1 MSSKKSSREIQKQ
14 KKEQIREQK
23 RAQKKEQ
30 KKNRKRMFPADQ
42 QRRMSSITRK
52 LHWYGIRKKL
62 LRFLFTD
69 LVFFVAMAL
78 LWCTEKEYSKL
89 GELVWNYHRALVGSE
104 SGMIFYQVANPDG
117 RLLLSVQA
125 LWPLRVMG
133 ITTVSLFG
141 LQFFDLLTSYFREDR
156 EIRRILA
163 PINEIALKADEL
175 SKLSFSE
182 DKYQLIEEAIENIQ
196 PGQEAAQA
204 PLSFGDSDLTG
215 VEAAMNNL
223 LLRMRDTLR
232 QQARFVNDASHELR
246 TPIAVIQGYA
256 NMLDRW
262 GKSDEKILEE
272 SITAIKNESEHMNHL
287 VEQLLF
293 LARGDSG
300 KTVLKKEP
308 LQVEP
313 LMQEIYEESF
323 MIDEKHRYRLKTA
336 GGTAGKAD
344 AGAAGKADIT
354 IQADVGLLK
363 QAVRIL
369 IDNAAKYT
377 PEGEEIILSCGRT
390 PAGEPY
396 LQVQDQGIGM
406 NESELPHIFER
417 FFRSDEVRSS
427 AGTGLG
433 LSIAKWIV
441 DKHQGHFEI
450 LTRQDLGT
458 RIRIVFPAEHERQL

>member
-1 MSSKKSSREIQKQ
+1 MSSKKNNRDIQK
-14 KKEQIREQK
+14 
-23 RAQKKEQ
+23 
-30 KKNRKRMFPADQ
+30 RMG
-42 QRRMSSITRK
+42 SITRK
-52 LHWYGIRKKL
+52 LHWYGIRRKL
-62 LRFLFTD
+62 CRFLFTD
-69 LVFFVAMAL
+69 LVIVILMTVF
-78 LWCTEKEYSKL
+78 WCTEKEFTKL
-89 GELVWNYHRALVGSE
+89 GSVVWNYHRTLTSADPGTL
-104 SGMIFYQVANPDG
+104 FYRVADTEG
-117 RLLLSVQA
+117 RLLLSVSA
-125 LWPLRVMG
+125 VWPLCFIG
-133 ITTVSLFG
+133 ITVGSLFG
-141 LQFFDLLTSYFREDR
+141 LQILGILFSYFREDR
-156 EIRRILA
+156 AIRRILA

-182 DKYQLIEEAIENIQ
+182 DKYQLIEAAIENIQ
-196 PGQEAAQA
+196 PGQDAAQA
-204 PLSFGDSDLTG
+204 PLSFGDSDLSG

-272 SITAIKNESEHMNHL
+272 SILAIKNESEHMNHL

-308 LQVEP
+308 LSVGP

-323 MIDEKHRYRLKTA
+323 MIDEKHRYRLK
-336 GGTAGKAD
+336 KSDED
-344 AGAAGKADIT
+344 AVVL
-354 IQADVGLLK
+354 ADVGLLK

-458 RIRIVFPAEHERQL
+458 RIRIVFPVQA